1 MEDLPGLHFLDYATI
16 VFLVRDYATNKAI
29 DFEES

>member
-1 MEDLPGLHFLDYATI
+1 MVDLPGSHFLDYTTI
-16 VFLVRDYATNKAI
+16 VSLVRDYATNKAI